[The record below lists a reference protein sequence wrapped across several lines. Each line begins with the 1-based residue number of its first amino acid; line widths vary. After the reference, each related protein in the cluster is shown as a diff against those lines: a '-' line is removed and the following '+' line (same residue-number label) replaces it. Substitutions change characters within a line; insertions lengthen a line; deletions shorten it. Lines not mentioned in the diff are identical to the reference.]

1 MLNAIKTFAKSEDGA
16 SVVDMTMLMA
26 ALTGL
31 ALAVTTQV
39 AGGLEDLSGDVEATV
54 AAQDAGA
61 AW

>member
-1 MLNAIKTFAKSEDGA
+1 MLNVLKNFAKSEDGA

-39 AGGLEDLSGDVEATV
+39 AGGLEDISNEIETV
-54 AAQDAGA
+54 VVAQDADA